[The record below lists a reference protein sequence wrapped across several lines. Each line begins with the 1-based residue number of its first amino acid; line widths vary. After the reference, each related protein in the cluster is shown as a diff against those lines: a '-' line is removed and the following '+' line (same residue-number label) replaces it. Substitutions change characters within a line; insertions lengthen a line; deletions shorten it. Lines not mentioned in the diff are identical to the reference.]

1 MEMWGDSG
9 GAGGGGSLS
18 RGLFASLVI
27 CIFVQCKC
35 KGEEFPGLFRIIPHF
50 HEARHL
56 MMSQPGALRIL
67 ISGLIVITQGQ
78 RFPFSVTS
86 YGTFEKK
93 KQRVKKMN
101 KSHGC

>member
-50 HEARHL
+50 YEARHL

-86 YGTFEKK
+86 YDRFEKK
-93 KQRVKKMN
+93 N
-101 KSHGC
+101 KG